1 MNNKFNRR
9 IKTYNKKIK
18 FLMEYS
24 NYREINSKA
33 AEMSFYLLLS
43 FFPFLIFTISL
54 VVYTP
59 IIKLS
64 KYIFLLKKILPLSA
78 FNIVSSLIQSAI
90 ENRSFSFLIL
100 SFILAMY
107 TMSRA
112 VISLIRGMNRSYNI
126 RETRPYFEVLFI
138 SLVFVI
144 MIVVLIFTSM
154 IFLVFGEKLG
164 SFLFNLIGLDQYF
177 MYIWNLCR
185 YIVGVITVIIILMN
199 LYRFTPNKK
208 LSFKQVLPGAIVSTL
223 CWLIASFCYSF
234 YSNNFAR
241 YDIIYGSLG
250 GIIVLMT
257 WVYLSSWTIL
267 IGCEINARLYKR
279 HIR

>member
-1 MNNKFNRR
+1 
-9 IKTYNKKIK
+9 
-18 FLMEYS
+18 
-24 NYREINSKA
+24 
-33 AEMSFYLLLS
+33 
-43 FFPFLIFTISL
+43 
-54 VVYTP
+54 
-59 IIKLS
+59 
-64 KYIFLLKKILPLSA
+64 
-78 FNIVSSLIQSAI
+78 
-90 ENRSFSFLIL
+90 
-100 SFILAMY
+100 MY

-112 VISLIRGMNRSYNI
+112 VLSLIRGMNRSYNI

-185 YIVGVITVIIILMN
+185 YIVGIITVIIILMN
-199 LYRFTPNKK
+199 LYRFTPDKK
-208 LSFKQVLPGAIVSTL
+208 LSFKDVLPGAILSTL
-223 CWLIASFCYSF
+223 CWLVASFCYSF

-250 GIIVLMT
+250 GIIALMT

-267 IGCEINARLYKR
+267 IGCEINAKLYKR
-279 HIR
+279 KIR

>member
-1 MNNKFNRR
+1 MKKNFGELKKYSNKIRF
-9 IKTYNKKIK
+9 
-18 FLMEYS
+18 FLEYS
-24 NYREINSKA
+24 NYKEINSKA
-33 AEMSFYLLLS
+33 AEISFYLLLS
-43 FFPFLIFTISL
+43 IFPFLIFTISL
-54 VVYTP
+54 VVYAP

-64 KYIFLLKKILPLSA
+64 KYILLLKKIIPDSV
-78 FNIVSSLIQSAI
+78 FNIITSLVSSAI

-112 VISLIRGMNRSYNI
+112 VQSLIRGMNKSYNI

-138 SLVFVI
+138 SLVFVVMLI
-144 MIVVLIFTSM
+144 VLIFTSM
-154 IFLVFGEKLG
+154 IFLIFGESLG
-164 SFLFNLIGLDQYF
+164 AFLFKLIGLDQYF
-177 MYIWNLCR
+177 MYIWNLWR
-185 YIVGVITVIIILMN
+185 YIIGIITVTIILMN

-208 LSFKQVLPGAIVSTL
+208 LTFKQVVPGAIVSTL
-223 CWLIASFCYSF
+223 CWLLATFF
-234 YSNNFAR
+234 YSYYANNFAK

-257 WVYLSSWTIL
+257 WVYISSWTIL

-279 HIR
+279 KFR

>member
-1 MNNKFNRR
+1 MKQSLNNKYQ
-9 IKTYNKKIK
+9 KYNKKVRFI
-18 FLMEYS
+18 MEYS

-33 AEMSFYLLLS
+33 AEISFYLLLS
-43 FFPFLIFTISL
+43 LFPFLIFTISL

-59 IIKLS
+59 LIKLS
-64 KYIFLLKKILPLSA
+64 KYIFVLDKMLPSSI
-78 FNIVSSLIQSAI
+78 FKIVSALTQSAI
-90 ENRSFSFLIL
+90 DNRSFNFLIL

-112 VISLIRGMNRSYNI
+112 VLCLIRGMNKSYNI

-144 MIVVLIFTSM
+144 MLLVLIFISM
-154 IFLVFGEKLG
+154 IFLVFGENLG

-185 YIVGVITVIIILMN
+185 YIIGIVTVIIILMN

-208 LSFKQVLPGAIVSTL
+208 LTFKEVMPGAVVSTF
-223 CWLIASFCYSF
+223 CWIIASFCYSF
-234 YSNNFAR
+234 YSSNFAR

-257 WVYLSSWTIL
+257 WAYLSSWTIL

-279 HIR
+279 KIR

>member
-9 IKTYNKKIK
+9 IQTYNKKIK

-112 VISLIRGMNRSYNI
+112 VLSLIRGMNRSYNI

>member
-1 MNNKFNRR
+1 MKNKFNSRFQ
-9 IKTYNKKIK
+9 TYSKKIK
-18 FLMEYS
+18 FFMEYS

-59 IIKLS
+59 MIKIS
-64 KYIFLLKKILPLSA
+64 KYIFLFKKILPSSA

-100 SFILAMY
+100 SFMLAMY

-112 VISLIRGMNRSYNI
+112 VLSLIRGMNRSYNI
-126 RETRPYFEVLFI
+126 RETRPCLEVLFI

-185 YIVGVITVIIILMN
+185 YIVGIITIIIILMN

-208 LSFKQVLPGAIVSTL
+208 LSFREVLPGAIVSTL
-223 CWLIASFCYSF
+223 CWLVASFCYSF

-279 HIR
+279 KIR

>member
-1 MNNKFNRR
+1 MTKKINVRLKD
-9 IKTYNKKIK
+9 YNKKMK
-18 FLMEYS
+18 FIMEYS

-33 AEMSFYLLLS
+33 AEVSFYLLLS

-64 KYIFLLKKILPLSA
+64 KYIFLLKKILPQSA

-112 VISLIRGMNRSYNI
+112 VLSLIRGMNKSYNI
-126 RETRPYFEVLFI
+126 RETRSYFEVLFI
-138 SLVFVI
+138 SLIFVI

-164 SFLFNLIGLDQYF
+164 SFLFNIIGLNQYF

-185 YIVGVITVIIILMN
+185 YIVGIITVTIILMN
-199 LYRFTPNKK
+199 LYKFTPNKK
-208 LSFKQVLPGAIVSTL
+208 LYFKDVLPGAIVSTL

-250 GIIVLMT
+250 GIIALMT

-279 HIR
+279 RIK